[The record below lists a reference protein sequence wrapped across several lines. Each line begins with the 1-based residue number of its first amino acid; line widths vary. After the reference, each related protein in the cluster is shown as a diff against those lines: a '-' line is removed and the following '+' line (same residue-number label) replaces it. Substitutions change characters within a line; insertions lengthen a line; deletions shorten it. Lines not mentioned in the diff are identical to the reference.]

1 MFSPWAATGTLGSVI
16 WAILVLIGVPLWLI
30 AIALLLMFFRNRKLR
45 KRPGNMAV
53 RVLPAGK
60 KRWTAGHGI
69 WVSDVFAWRGSPAAW
84 NEDLLEVSGVSLQ
97 SANPEERKKLHRIG
111 DDPVVASLALADG
124 ATLQVAARPEHR
136 ATLAGPFANESKH
149 T

>member
-1 MFSPWAATGTLGSVI
+1 MDV
-16 WAILVLIGVPLWLI
+16 
-30 AIALLLMFFRNRKLR
+30 
-45 KRPGNMAV
+45 
-53 RVLPAGK
+53 
-60 KRWTAGHGI
+60 GHGI

-111 DDPVVASLALADG
+111 DDPVVAALAIADG
-124 ATLQVAARPEHR
+124 ATLQVAARSEHGS
-136 ATLAGPFANESKH
+136 TLAGPFANESKP